1 MGSISMTS
9 GRLGIP
15 IEEFVNVSEL
25 HEPEDQHQIQSNW
38 SATAFR
44 RLSNCVY
51 PRMDL
56 NQQKIACGII
66 VGVAIFST
74 TLGFLSM
81 FAIGQSSLSMMSRL
95 NRNPIEDEK
104 FITEEIFERINTNW
118 FEGGMKFLSFEPHPG
133 GQSRDNKIIDWIKK
147 RFK

>member
-1 MGSISMTS
+1 MTS

-15 IEEFVNVSEL
+15 IEEFVNV
-25 HEPEDQHQIQSNW
+25 HEPEDQHHIGS
-38 SATAFR
+38 AFR
-44 RLSNCVY
+44 RLSNCIH
-51 PRMDL
+51 PRMDV

-81 FAIGQSSLSMMSRL
+81 FAIAQSSLSMMSRL

-104 FITEEIFERINTNW
+104 FLTEEIFERIDTNLLQRDIEW
-118 FEGGMKFLSFEPHPG
+118 LSKLGPHPG
-133 GQSRDNKIIDWIKK
+133 LSSFKI
-147 RFK
+147 

>member
-1 MGSISMTS
+1 
-9 GRLGIP
+9 
-15 IEEFVNVSEL
+15 
-25 HEPEDQHQIQSNW
+25 
-38 SATAFR
+38 
-44 RLSNCVY
+44 
-51 PRMDL
+51 MDL

-104 FITEEIFERINTNW
+104 FITEEIFERINTKW
-118 FEGGMKFLSFEPHPG
+118 LQESVEFLSFSPHPG
-133 GQSRDNKIIDWIKK
+133 
-147 RFK
+147 